1 MRVILV
7 FSLTALVLGVVLQI
21 VGGLWA
27 VADYQAQ
34 EAAGLNGDGP
44 RSPFVV
50 VVAYLAPALMIIGG
64 VGTVFA
70 LIVRRRN
77 RTTSA

>member
-1 MRVILV
+1 MILIV
-7 FSLTALVLGVVLQI
+7 SLAALTLGVVLEV

-44 RSPFVV
+44 RAPFVL
-50 VVAYLAPALMIIGG
+50 VAAYFAPALMIVG
-64 VGTVFA
+64 VIGTVFA
-70 LIVRRRN
+70 LIVGRRKRV
-77 RTTSA
+77 AAV